1 VIFPERNN
9 KIHISS
15 PDYGNIEIFRE
26 MIINFKYGV
35 NGSSGPGGFVVLGLK
50 KFAPFLVL
58 VSEKKPHTAYPIM
71 DPSTIIPGYCP
82 EISDRELDHIG
93 NPEKGSI
100 QVVTFI
106 ELDKKKKSAL
116 FDLRHPILI
125 NVKEKL
131 GKQVEIY
138 NYPER
143 FEIPGYLLR
152 Q

>member
-1 VIFPERNN
+1 VIFPERKN

-15 PDYGNIEIFRE
+15 PEYGNIEISRD
-26 MIINFKYGV
+26 MVINFKYGV

-50 KFAPFLVL
+50 RFAPFLVL
-58 VSEKKPHTAYPIM
+58 VSEKKPHTAYPIL
-71 DPSTIIPGYCP
+71 DPNTIIPGYSP
-82 EISDRELDHIG
+82 EISGRELDLIG
-93 NPEKGSI
+93 NPEKNSI

-106 ELDKKKKSAL
+106 ELDKKKKSAF

-125 NVKEKL
+125 NVKQKL
-131 GKQVEIY
+131 GKQVEIN

-143 FEIPGYLLR
+143 FEIPGHLLR